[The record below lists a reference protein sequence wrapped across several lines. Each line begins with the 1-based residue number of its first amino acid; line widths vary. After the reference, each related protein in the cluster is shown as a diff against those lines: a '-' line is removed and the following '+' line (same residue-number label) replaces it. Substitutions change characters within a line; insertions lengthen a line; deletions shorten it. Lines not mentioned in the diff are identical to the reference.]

1 MSHDRLDIQFGQTET
16 LIMGTPPSRDVFPLR
31 FKNRATREALR
42 NLAQQT
48 GVSMTDIAERAIEH
62 EITLQGAD
70 LERRLA
76 EALVL
81 VRSYRPQHD
90 AEAYITA
97 VAAGESSGM
106 DPFRDMRAA
115 HDTQGDVRR
124 PAALA
129 DPLGVLAAFKR

>member
-1 MSHDRLDIQFGQTET
+1 MSLERLDIRFVGIES
-16 LIMGTPPSRDVFPLR
+16 LIMDTPSARDVFPLR

-42 NLAQQT
+42 NLARQT

-62 EITLQGAD
+62 EITLQGSD

-76 EALVL
+76 EALLL
-81 VRSYRPQHD
+81 VRSYRPQQD

-106 DPFRDMRAA
+106 DPFRDVRAA
-115 HDTQGDVRR
+115 HDTQGDDRR

-129 DPLGVLAAFKR
+129 DPFGVLAAFKR